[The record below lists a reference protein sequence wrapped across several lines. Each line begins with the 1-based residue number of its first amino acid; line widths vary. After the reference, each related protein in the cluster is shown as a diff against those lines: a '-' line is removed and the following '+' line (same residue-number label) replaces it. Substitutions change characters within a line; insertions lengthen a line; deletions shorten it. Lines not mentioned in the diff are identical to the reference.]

1 MSHAQ
6 LDEIAEEVDVSAST
20 VRNRIDRLEEAG
32 VIEGYYPKINY
43 ERANFPLHVLL
54 LSELF

>member
-1 MSHAQ
+1 
-6 LDEIAEEVDVSAST
+6 VSAST